1 LSRFRLQSL
10 LVFALAS
17 TWENGRRERPKT
29 KTKWRLGWVGA
40 LAGLPVIAAGFR
52 RVSSRGAKSPQRLLI
67 VRTTVDPE
75 LVTDLADLV
84 QRVRGRAALNGKD
97 SFSVPVP
104 DGVPEDAA
112 HRELRALLETWELRH
127 PDVRAEIV
135 RA

>member
-1 LSRFRLQSL
+1 
-10 LVFALAS
+10 
-17 TWENGRRERPKT
+17 
-29 KTKWRLGWVGA
+29 
-40 LAGLPVIAAGFR
+40 
-52 RVSSRGAKSPQRLLI
+52 

-75 LVTDLADLV
+75 LVNDLADLV
-84 QRVRGRAALNGKD
+84 QKVRGRAALNGKD